1 MKKFKEYYN
10 FPYADLTSK
19 PMADL
24 NASKFSSD
32 MINKLKKAYEPLKG
46 KKINP
51 TPLMKIFDK
60 IDSNKD
66 GLIQLYKADIPFVST
81 MAMSRLMLKHNY
93 KASDL
98 NKLGKIRMEDFV
110 EEVKLDERY
119 MSGGIR
125 IAFDEDPFGGKKMSI
140 IMNTGVLDIPNSQH
154 KNFLKLIRRV
164 SEKDFK

>member
-24 NASKFSSD
+24 NASK
-32 MINKLKKAYEPLKG
+32 KK
-46 KKINP
+46 KK
-51 TPLMKIFDK
+51 KEK
-60 IDSNKD
+60 
-66 GLIQLYKADIPFVST
+66 V
-81 MAMSRLMLKHNY
+81 
-93 KASDL
+93 
-98 NKLGKIRMEDFV
+98 
-110 EEVKLDERY
+110 DERY

-125 IAFDEDPFGGKKMSI
+125 LAFDEDPFGGKKMSI